1 MRTASLVRPTVLLAT
16 ALLGLSGCSTG
27 GAYEKVATAVQTDQE
42 DGPTTSADPSQSPTG
57 APDDDPTQGTTDAPD
72 ENARPAYD
80 FSAPVEGTQVV
91 DLSPVGQRLT
101 LEIPDGWQPSTPV
114 DVPYV
119 AFVALDPEPVGEFS
133 ANIFITVEPLEPG
146 TTPED
151 VFLLHRAGLLGYDS
165 SMPDGIDSTIDGYPA
180 HVLSGALVGPS
191 GQDLAQSSTLVVVEG
206 DDGAA
211 VAVAIALTT
220 HADDAEG
227 RQTLAAILEDAT
239 ID

>member
-27 GAYEKVATAVQTDQE
+27 GTYEKVATAVQTDE
-42 DGPTTSADPSQSPTG
+42 ADGPTPRPGPSQSPTG
-57 APDDDPTQGTTDAPD
+57 GPEET
-72 ENARPAYD
+72 ARPAYD

-133 ANIFITVEPLEPG
+133 TNIFITVEPLEPG

-206 DDGAA
+206 DDGAV